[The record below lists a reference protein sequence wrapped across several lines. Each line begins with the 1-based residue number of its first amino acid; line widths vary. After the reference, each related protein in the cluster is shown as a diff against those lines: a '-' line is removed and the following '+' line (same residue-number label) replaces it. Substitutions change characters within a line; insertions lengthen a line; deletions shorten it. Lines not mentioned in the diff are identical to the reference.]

1 LTTAKGALVSGTGHA
16 SDRAF
21 FRRITLPIILV
32 VLLLIWLVGAGI
44 YWDVTSSNIAL
55 VDRQVRMA
63 RMAVAASVDELAHQ
77 QQSDAMWTPLVGKVL
92 EPKLDLGWMDD
103 NSGGWLYRM
112 FGHDW
117 IILIDPQDR
126 VIYASSEGKRV
137 PISQVS
143 GFRAALQSHID
154 GARGR
159 MTDHIG
165 PHDRRP
171 GGAVSPMSTALT
183 RPSAIHESDLA
194 LIGGRPAATSAMR
207 IMSVWPNGAVRKDS
221 GYLLIDIRYLDGAY
235 LEQIS
240 RRNLIA
246 GLHFSPSAVTP
257 EGEKSFPLFNGIGEQ
272 IGYFHWQPEYPG
284 NRILRVMVPGALLGL
299 ALLIA
304 ALVFLQHSLRR
315 SSNDLRASMAELT
328 ERSEQLEAKRLVAE
342 TAEQERKAALH
353 REHFHLERE
362 RRADAERDAEADRR
376 SEMLMVADRF
386 EASVLGVVA
395 SVGYAAEQLAASAI
409 TLEDLSAE
417 SGRQTHEAAE
427 RIRYVSRAATSVAE
441 GVSNLSRSISQI
453 SGRADLQAD
462 LSGRALSNTGSGST
476 AMLRL
481 VERAEGITDFTGR
494 IEAISSR
501 TNLLA
506 LNATIEAARAGEA
519 GRGFS
524 VVATEIKT
532 LATQAADA
540 TGEIGGLIKAIHDSA
555 DVARDALSGVSLAVT
570 AFASSADAIH
580 TSVLTQRET
589 AEMIE
594 RNATETALEA
604 SSIAGQIHRVAQVA
618 HEAGD
623 LSGQVTSAASK
634 LLDDALIM
642 RNATQDFLS
651 MLRGSQGPSDV
662 TCAENIG
669 RRSLSG

>member
-1 LTTAKGALVSGTGHA
+1 
-16 SDRAF
+16 
-21 FRRITLPIILV
+21 
-32 VLLLIWLVGAGI
+32 
-44 YWDVTSSNIAL
+44 
-55 VDRQVRMA
+55 
-63 RMAVAASVDELAHQ
+63 
-77 QQSDAMWTPLVGKVL
+77 
-92 EPKLDLGWMDD
+92 
-103 NSGGWLYRM
+103 M

-126 VIYASSEGKRV
+126 VVYASSEGKRV
-137 PISQVS
+137 PISKV
-143 GFRAALQSHID
+143 GAFRAALQPHIE

-159 MTDHIG
+159 TKDNIG

-171 GGAVSPMSTALT
+171 HGALSPVSTALT

-207 IMSVWPNGAVRKDS
+207 IMSVRPDGTVEKDT
-221 GYLLIDIRYLDGAY
+221 GYLLVDIRYLDGAY
-235 LEQIS
+235 LAQIS

-246 GLHFSPSAVTP
+246 GLHFSPSPVTP
-257 EGEKSFPLFNGIGEQ
+257 EGEKSFPFFNGIDEQ
-272 IGYFHWQPEYPG
+272 IGYFHWQPENPG
-284 NRILRVMVPGALLGL
+284 NRILRVMLPGALLGL
-299 ALLIA
+299 TLLIA
-304 ALVFLQHSLRR
+304 ALLFLQHSLRR
-315 SSNDLRASMAELT
+315 SSNDLQASMAELT
-328 ERSEQLEAKRLVAE
+328 ARSEELETKRLIAE
-342 TAEQERKAALH
+342 MAEMERKAALH
-353 REHFHLERE
+353 REQVHLERE
-362 RRADAERDAEADRR
+362 RRADAERDAEAHRR
-376 SEMLMVADRF
+376 SEMLAVAERF

-395 SVGYAAEQLAASAI
+395 SVGYAAEQLATSAI
-409 TLEDLSAE
+409 TLENLSAE
-417 SGRQTHEAAE
+417 SGRQTREAAE
-427 RIRYVSRAATSVAE
+427 RIRHVSRAATSVAE
-441 GVSNLSRSISQI
+441 GVSSLSRSISQI

-462 LSGRALSNTGSGST
+462 LSGKALSNTGSGST

-481 VERAEGITDFTGR
+481 VDRAEDITDFTGR

-555 DVARDALSGVSLAVT
+555 DVARDALSDVSLAVT

-580 TSVLTQRET
+580 ASVLTQRET

-604 SSIAGQIHRVAQVA
+604 NSIAGQIHRVAEVA

-623 LSGQVTSAASK
+623 LSGHVTSAAGK

-642 RNATQDFLS
+642 RTATQDFLS
-651 MLRGSQGPSDV
+651 MLRGAQTPCPPSQ
-662 TCAENIG
+662 A
-669 RRSLSG
+669 RAA